1 MMTAMTRRLLFALR
15 RSIAVK
21 LTLTLVGFVAL
32 AILVAGVYLNHALE
46 SFAVEAL
53 EARLVTAARLLDE
66 EARPL
71 LTRPSAPAAVRA
83 FTVKAASQS
92 DSRVTL
98 IALDGRVLGDSEVDV
113 PGLAR
118 LESHRDRPEVRAA
131 LAGGVGRDLRRS
143 ASINTPLLYV
153 AVPVRDGG
161 RIAGAV
167 RLALP
172 LGAVTSSYAALH
184 RVMQVGGLV
193 ALAVAFG
200 IGILVAGRVT
210 RPVVEMQRIAHAM
223 SEGRFDVRAPA
234 RSVDELG
241 ALGRALNMM
250 TARLREKI
258 GDLEEER
265 AKARAILD
273 GMVEGV
279 IAMDGHEAIVLM
291 NERARAMFG
300 VGAGR
305 GEGKPFLEVIRNAEL
320 HEVFRQSRSAPP
332 EAPLS
337 RELRLRHPVPRILQV
352 NAVPLRLAGGGEP
365 GVVMVLHDLTALR
378 RLEQVRTEF
387 VANVSHELRTPL
399 TAVQGYLETLL
410 GGALEEPQHAR
421 RFLEIAF
428 RHTERLGRLLNDL
441 TDLSNI
447 ELGKVTLRLTPVR
460 FSDVV
465 DSVFDIIRPKA
476 VGGRVGLIADV
487 EPPDLTV
494 HADQDRLAQ
503 ILINLVDNAVK
514 YTPENGWVT
523 VRARP
528 VEAAR
533 ADVRVRDTGVGI
545 PAADLPRIT
554 ERFYRVDKARSRE
567 LGGTGLGLA
576 IVKHLV
582 LAHAGELAIESQ
594 EGEGTTVRFTLP
606 TKPPPP
612 TQLSLPMPPAEAP
625 PAGDDRRVLGSPSAL
640 VPDVRGGRRDP

>member
-1 MMTAMTRRLLFALR
+1 MPRGLVSALR
-15 RSIAVK
+15 RRIAVK

-32 AILVAGVYLNHALE
+32 AVLAAGVYLNHALE

-53 EARLVTAARLLDE
+53 QARLVTAARLLDD
-66 EARPL
+66 EARAL
-71 LTRPSAPAAVRA
+71 LTQDSAPAAVHA
-83 FTVKAASQS
+83 FAARGAERSEA
-92 DSRVTL
+92 RVTL
-98 IALDGRVLGDSEVDV
+98 IAVDGRVLGDSDV
-113 PGLAR
+113 EPAGLAR
-118 LESHRDRPEVRAA
+118 LENHRERPEVRTA
-131 LAGGVGRDLRRS
+131 LAGSVGRDLRTS
-143 ASINTPLLYV
+143 ASIKTPLIYV
-153 AVPVRDGG
+153 AVPVRDAG
-161 RIAGAV
+161 RVSGV
-167 RLALP
+167 LRLALP
-172 LGAVTSSYAALH
+172 LTAVTSSYAALH
-184 RVMQVGGLV
+184 RVMQAGGLV

-200 IGILVAGRVT
+200 IGMFVAGRVT

-223 SEGRFDVRAPA
+223 SEGRFDVRAPV
-234 RSVDELG
+234 RSVDEIG
-241 ALGRALNMM
+241 GLGRALNLM

-279 IAMDGHEAIVLM
+279 IAVDGHEAIVLM

-320 HEVFRQSRSAPP
+320 HEVFRQSRRAPAD
-332 EAPLS
+332 APLV
-337 RELRLRHPVPRILQV
+337 RELRLRHPVPRILQI
-352 NAVPLRLAGGGEP
+352 NAVPVRLAGGAEP

-399 TAVQGYLETLL
+399 TAMQGYLETLL
-410 GGALEEPQHAR
+410 GGALEEPQNAR

-447 ELGKVTLRLTPVR
+447 ELGKVTLRLAPVR
-460 FSDVV
+460 LADVV
-465 DSVFDIIRPKA
+465 DSVFEIIRPKA
-476 VGGRVGLIADV
+476 EGGHVGLITDV
-487 EPPDLTV
+487 QPPDLTV
-494 HADQDRLAQ
+494 HADHDRLAQ

-528 VEAAR
+528 LDATR
-533 ADVRVRDTGVGI
+533 AEIRVRDTGIGI

-582 LAHAGELAIESQ
+582 LAHGGELGIDSQ

-606 TKPPPP
+606 MKPPPP
-612 TQLSLPMPPAEAP
+612 TQLSLPIRSVERAP
-625 PAGDDRRVLGSPSAL
+625 EPGVEPREE
-640 VPDVRGGRRDP
+640 GRA